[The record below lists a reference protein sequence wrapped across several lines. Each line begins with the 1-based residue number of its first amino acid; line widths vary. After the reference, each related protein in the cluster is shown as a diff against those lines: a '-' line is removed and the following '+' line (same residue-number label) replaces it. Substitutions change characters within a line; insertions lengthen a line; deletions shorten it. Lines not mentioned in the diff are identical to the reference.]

1 MNSESAEHSNYD
13 VPVIKHGDF
22 YCSLCDIHMN
32 CSTTFESHI
41 KGKRHLK
48 NKRKGYSVEQKY
60 EYSNEE
66 PAIQKLLDKETR
78 PIAGLEHLVE
88 NVYSNQPPTYH
99 CFLCSINFPA
109 SEWLIDHIIGLKHQM
124 AFLKMHNIEQDFLK
138 ESSILPK
145 SLLLPIVQDL
155 ISKYEQEHGRGKMS
169 VRKVKEKSGST
180 FPCIKNGNNEEISFH
195 SKLVKCSPKS
205 SSSHPKISKRSPP
218 SKISK
223 HSPSLKITRHS
234 PPPKISRHSPPPKVS
249 RYSPPS
255 KVSRYSPPPKIT
267 RHSRS
272 QKFSRSSPPPR
283 YFRHSP
289 SPDSSIRQSPSP
301 DSSIRHSPSPN
312 SSIRHSPSPDST
324 IRQSSPPP
332 GPFSHSPSPNSSLR
346 QSPSPNFFR
355 HSPAPMSSRCSSPSY
370 FHPPRSSRY
379 SPSFSRMKEQN
390 FKSEWQKVSVFEE
403 RQRKYDEDKWR
414 KIEPTTFC
422 RQASTHQ
429 RIPNS
434 KSEQA
439 NNYSYSQL
447 FTDERKNCSNL
458 RAILDQKKGLRV
470 ISRANA
476 HDPSEQMPQN
486 FIFDETYPPNVP
498 DKAYERTFQNNNTTD
513 ILSKNDQFAHSL
525 DKFIERYKNRKT
537 TQQENPSSHLMSS
550 EQYCDVIISPY
561 NQLNISP
568 YKNTPERISFKD
580 YETVEQEN
588 DCLKYVHLNH
598 LMSPEQNIGDTV
610 SPYHQLNSSSY
621 KNTSERMSFNSECS
635 QSENGTLPFFNIV
648 RDSSVIPGLTLTEKS
663 HASYTAAINEYT
675 EKARDILGN
684 NMPSKS
690 SYEKKD

>member
-1 MNSESAEHSNYD
+1 
-13 VPVIKHGDF
+13 
-22 YCSLCDIHMN
+22 MN

-109 SEWLIDHIIGLKHQM
+109 SEWLIDHIMGLKHQM

-138 ESSILPK
+138 ESSIRPK

-195 SKLVKCSPKS
+195 SKLVKFQDILLPQRSPDILAPKS
-205 SSSHPKISKRSPP
+205 SLDLLLLQDTLGTLLPPIPP
-218 SKISK
+218 SDN
-223 HSPSLKITRHS
+223 LL
-234 PPPKISRHSPPPKVS
+234 PPI
-249 RYSPPS
+249 PPS
-255 KVSRYSPPPKIT
+255 DNLLPPIPPSDT
-267 RHSRS
+267 T
-272 QKFSRSSPPPR
+272 PPR
-283 YFRHSP
+283 FPQHSF
-289 SPDSSIRQSPSP
+289 
-301 DSSIRHSPSPN
+301 
-312 SSIRHSPSPDST
+312 PDST

-332 GPFSHSPSPNSSLR
+332 GPFRHSPSPNSSLR
-346 QSPSPNFFR
+346 QSPSPNF
-355 HSPAPMSSRCSSPSY
+355 SPAPMSSRCSSPSY

-379 SPSFSRMKEQN
+379 SQSFSRYSPPKSARMKEQN

-498 DKAYERTFQNNNTTD
+498 DKKIYLDRKLSLKAYERTFQNNNTTD

-580 YETVEQEN
+580 YEAVEQEN

-621 KNTSERMSFNSECS
+621 KNTSERTSFNSECS

>member
-1 MNSESAEHSNYD
+1 
-13 VPVIKHGDF
+13 
-22 YCSLCDIHMN
+22 MN

-109 SEWLIDHIIGLKHQM
+109 SEWLIDHIMGLKHQM

-138 ESSILPK
+138 ESSIRPK

-195 SKLVKCSPKS
+195 SKLVKFQDILLPQRSPDILAPKS
-205 SSSHPKISKRSPP
+205 SLDLLLLQDTLGTLLPPIPP
-218 SKISK
+218 SDN
-223 HSPSLKITRHS
+223 LL
-234 PPPKISRHSPPPKVS
+234 PPI
-249 RYSPPS
+249 PPS
-255 KVSRYSPPPKIT
+255 DNLLPPIPPSDT
-267 RHSRS
+267 T
-272 QKFSRSSPPPR
+272 PPR
-283 YFRHSP
+283 FPQHSF
-289 SPDSSIRQSPSP
+289 
-301 DSSIRHSPSPN
+301 
-312 SSIRHSPSPDST
+312 PDST

-332 GPFSHSPSPNSSLR
+332 GPFRHSPSPNSSLR
-346 QSPSPNFFR
+346 QSPSPNF
-355 HSPAPMSSRCSSPSY
+355 SPAPMSSRCSSPSY

-379 SPSFSRMKEQN
+379 SQSFSRYSPPKSARMKEQN

-580 YETVEQEN
+580 YEAVEQEN

-621 KNTSERMSFNSECS
+621 KNTSERTSFNSECS